1 MSSSMLSNLKRKTRS
16 IGFLTI
22 PLGVVFVGYLVVYAA
37 TNISSDSGEHWAWN
51 DIVGWVDFYTTNTVS
66 VSSQK
71 LIGYASSSAGEV
83 SLDCETTSAG
93 DICAVSEYGVTNDG
107 LGNLSGYAWNDT
119 YGWISFDCNNNNG
132 CSSSTY
138 RVYIDPDDGQF
149 HNYAWS
155 DVAGWFSFN
164 CANHDC
170 SASNYR
176 TETSWTATSTAGTL
190 DSTVYD
196 TGVAEGAQLN
206 SFVWKGSEPAN
217 TDVKFQFAVSNA
229 SSGPWTFIGP
239 DGTENTYYTPSV
251 DASQRL
257 DYFNFSDYRYF
268 RYRVVLISDRSQRI
282 SPRVDDVLVN
292 WSR

>member
-1 MSSSMLSNLKRKTRS
+1 MPSNSKNKTKLVGLLMILSV
-16 IGFLTI
+16 
-22 PLGVVFVGYLVVYAA
+22 VVFVGYLVVYGA
-37 TNISSDSGEHWAWN
+37 TNISSDSGKYWAWN
-51 DIVGWVDFYTTNTVS
+51 DIVGWIDFYTTNTVS

-71 LIGYASSSAGEV
+71 LVGYASSTAGEV

-93 DICAVSEYGVTNDG
+93 DICATSNYGVTNDG

-149 HNYAWS
+149 HNYAWN

-176 TETSWTATSTAGTL
+176 VETSWTATSTTGTL

-196 TGVAEGAQLN
+196 TGVTEGAQLN

-239 DGTENTYYTPSV
+239 DGSENTYYIPSA
-251 DASQRL
+251 DTSQRL
-257 DYFNFSDYRYF
+257 DYFNFSNYRYF
-268 RYRVVLISDRSQRI
+268 RYRVVLVSDRSQRV

>member
-1 MSSSMLSNLKRKTRS
+1 MPSNSKNKTKLVGLLM
-16 IGFLTI
+16 IL
-22 PLGVVFVGYLVVYAA
+22 LVVVFVGYLVVYGA
-37 TNISSDSGEHWAWN
+37 TNISSDSGKHWAWN
-51 DIVGWVDFYTTNTVS
+51 DIVGWIDFYATNTVS

-71 LIGYASSSAGEV
+71 LVGYASSTAGEV

-93 DICAVSEYGVTNDG
+93 DICATSDYGVTNDG

-149 HNYAWS
+149 HNYAWN

-176 TETSWTATSTAGTL
+176 VETSWTATSTTGTL

-196 TGVAEGAQLN
+196 TGVTEGAQLN

-239 DGTENTYYTPSV
+239 DGSENTYYTPSV
-251 DASQRL
+251 DTSQRL
-257 DYFNFSDYRYF
+257 DYFNFSNYRYF
-268 RYRVVLISDRSQRI
+268 RYRVVLVSDRSQRV
-282 SPRVDDVLVN
+282 SPRVDDVLIN

>member
-1 MSSSMLSNLKRKTRS
+1 MLSNLKRKTKS
-16 IGFLTI
+16 IGLATLLVAIFI
-22 PLGVVFVGYLVVYAA
+22 GCIVVDGA
-37 TNISSDSGEHWAWN
+37 TNISSVANEHWAWN
-51 DIVGWVDFYTTNTVS
+51 DIVGWIDLYTTNTVS

-71 LIGYASSSAGEV
+71 LTGYASSSAGDV
-83 SLDCETTSAG
+83 SLDCATTSAG
-93 DICAVSEYGVTNDG
+93 NICGVSNYGVTNDG

-138 RVYIDPDDGQF
+138 RVYIDPDNGDF
-149 HNYAWS
+149 HNYAWN

-164 CANHDC
+164 CAEPNVC
-170 SASNYR
+170 GASNYR
-176 TETSWTATSTAGTL
+176 AKTSWTATSTTGTL

-196 TGVAEGAQLN
+196 TGTAKGAQLN
-206 SFVWKGSEPAN
+206 SFVWKGLEPAN

-229 SSGPWTFIGP
+229 SSGPWTFVGP
-239 DGTENTYYTPSV
+239 DGTENTYYTPAA
-251 DASQRL
+251 DTSQKL
-257 DYFNFSDYRYF
+257 DYFNFNDYRYF
-268 RYRVVLISDRSQRI
+268 RYRVVLVSDRSQRV